1 MTKVKM
7 KKVINVSGAH
17 TVDTIIKSVRVYKKD
32 TKIHLDYRLYPEL
45 RRDGKDRYRFS
56 TGVDATKRALI
67 RIEREKFSLALAHYL
82 ENHEVRS
89 GEIYFQDIAYEALE
103 EGRLDRQEDT
113 HQDYCNILENHI
125 LPYFEGMLLED
136 IKPANLKKWKQEMI
150 KGRKLSHSRYK
161 KYHRTLNF
169 VMHYAYMNEYIH
181 KNPMDL
187 VDKKSQNFK
196 PKSAK
201 SDTNYYSLEEVKSII
216 ENAEGWF
223 KAYMITLFYTG
234 MRSGESIA
242 LQWSDI
248 DFESETITLQRSIRH
263 GRIRYTTKTG
273 IINVIDM
280 AFPVKEALQNLYN
293 ERLSD
298 LWVFPNPNT
307 SKPFIEPK
315 RISKRYFEPLLK
327 ELNIE
332 YKTLYATRHTFASIM
347 VEKNLPLTY
356 VQKQLGH
363 KKLSTTMQFY
373 IQNGH
378 INKGT
383 RDQRLDTL
391 FS

>member
-1 MTKVKM
+1 MTKIKI
-7 KKVINVSGAH
+7 KKVMNMSSTH
-17 TVDTIIKSVRVYKKD
+17 TVDNMIKSVRVYEKD
-32 TKIHLDYRLYPEL
+32 TKIHLDYRLQPEL

-56 TGVDATKRALI
+56 TGEIATKRALM

-82 ENHEVRS
+82 ENHKIRS
-89 GEIYFQDIAYEALE
+89 GEVYFKDIADEALE
-103 EGRLDRQEDT
+103 EGRNERREDV
-113 HQDYCNILENHI
+113 HQDYRNILKNHI
-125 LPYFEGMLLED
+125 LPHFGEMLLED
-136 IKPANLKKWKQEMI
+136 IKPADLKKWKNTMI
-150 KGRKLSHSRYK
+150 EARTLSQSRYK
-161 KYHRTLNF
+161 KYHRVLNF
-169 VMHYAYMNEYIH
+169 VMHYAYMNEYIY

-187 VDKKSQNFK
+187 VDKKSKKFK
-196 PKSAK
+196 PKA
-201 SDTNYYSLEEVKSII
+201 TNSNQKYYSLNEVKLII

-248 DFESETITLQRSIRH
+248 DFESETIKLQRSIRH
-263 GRIRYTTKTG
+263 GRIRHTTKTG
-273 IINVIDM
+273 VTNIIDM
-280 AFPVKEALQNLYN
+280 ASPVKEALQNLYE

-298 LWVFPNPNT
+298 QWVFPNPNT
-307 SKPFIEPK
+307 LEPFIEPK
-315 RISKRYFEPLLK
+315 RISKKYFEPLLK
-327 ELNIE
+327 ELDIE

-373 IQNGH
+373 IQNGLM
-378 INKGT
+378 NNGA
-383 RDQRLDTL
+383 RDSRLDTL